1 MKFSISASLYLYIS
15 GLLICLI
22 AGCNSRS
29 TVDQVLVPT
38 HADFEDLFVLE
49 DTIQFDHSV
58 LFGTR
63 WTLDVNSVGEL
74 LVLDHQSRG
83 VYLFSPDGA
92 FIQKMAITDCNP
104 EAAFNFFS
112 HASFLSDSHIAVLN
126 NKGLI
131 VFNRGGE
138 CVQAIT
144 DRDFATN
151 TRGICSHRDT
161 IFAMPGDVWD
171 STAIRA
177 YSPDLTLM
185 DQFSL
190 PLPEFPQRAS
200 VMMTNEGAAMACFDD
215 DVWWVYSESFDAS
228 PRLSPTKLP
237 RYMPNFFVERTQDFP
252 DFKLVDQSN
261 FRRITEMISE
271 AEAQA
276 TSVQGVYVLN
286 NETRMI
292 VYGGAESDLGT
303 GAVIASHRDHFPAV
317 STWLSEG
324 PKAIGNERLYI
335 VDDPEDQPIG
345 EAVNPLIIRYRFVPP
360 SDG

>member
-1 MKFSISASLYLYIS
+1 MKFSISALVYLCIS

-38 HADFEDLFVLE
+38 HADFGDLFVLE

-83 VYLFSPDGA
+83 IYLFSPDGA
-92 FIQKMAITDCNP
+92 FIRKMAITDCNP

-112 HASFLSDSHIAVLN
+112 YASFLNDSHIAVLN
-126 NKGLI
+126 TKGVI
-131 VFNRGGE
+131 VFNQDGE
-138 CVQAIT
+138 CAQAIT

-171 STAIRA
+171 STSIRA

-228 PRLSPTKLP
+228 SRLSPTKLP
-237 RYMPNFFVERTQDFP
+237 RYMPDFFVERTQDFP
-252 DFKLVDQSN
+252 DFELVDQSN

-276 TSVQGVYVLN
+276 TSVQGVYALN
-286 NETRMI
+286 NETRII
-292 VYGGAESDLGT
+292 VYGGTESDLGT

-324 PKAIGNERLYI
+324 PKAIGNGRLYMAG
-335 VDDPEDQPIG
+335 DPEDEPTG
-345 EAVNPLIIRYRFVPP
+345 EAANPPIIRYRFISP